1 MGKESPVKLK
11 YAALI
16 TGASQGIGYAIAREL
31 ATRSCDL
38 YLVSLPGQDL
48 ENISLALSEEF
59 NVRVDFMETSLDHK
73 ENCQMIF
80 NDIACRNIPV
90 NILINNAGIGS
101 AGIFEDFP
109 ESFYEK
115 QLNLNINA
123 VVFLTRLFLPLLQKQ
138 PVSYLLNVSSLG
150 AFFHM
155 PHKEV
160 YIASKSF
167 ILSFTKSLRNR
178 FRGTGFNISVLCPGP
193 VNTNPRLHEA
203 NSRLTGI
210 ARKTVLSA
218 EEVAR
223 VAITSLFAGEE
234 VIIPGR
240 LNRFLLTINRIVP
253 AFIRNHL
260 IKMEMLKQSDI
271 GHELLT

>member
-1 MGKESPVKLK
+1 MGKKNPAKLK
-11 YAALI
+11 NTALI
-16 TGASQGIGYAIAREL
+16 TGASQGIGFAIAKEL
-31 ATRSCDL
+31 AQRSCDL
-38 YLVSLPGQDL
+38 YLVSLPGQNLDK
-48 ENISLALSEEF
+48 LALDLSKEN
-59 NVRVDFMETSLDHK
+59 NVRVYFMETSLDQK
-73 ENCQMIF
+73 ENCQMIYD
-80 NDIACRNIPV
+80 DIRGRDIPV
-90 NILINNAGIGS
+90 NMLINNAGIGS
-101 AGIFEDFP
+101 SGIFEDFP

-123 VVFLTRLFLPLLQKQ
+123 VVYLTRLFIPMLQRQ

-178 FRGTGFNISVLCPGP
+178 FRGTGLTVSVLCPGP

-218 EEVAR
+218 EAVAKI
-223 VAITSLFAGEE
+223 AITELFSGKE

-240 LNRFLLTINRIVP
+240 MNRFLLTINLIVP

-260 IKMEMLKQSDI
+260 IKREMSKQSDI
-271 GHELLT
+271 GHELLS

>member
-1 MGKESPVKLK
+1 MGKENPSKLK
-11 YAALI
+11 NTALI
-16 TGASQGIGYAIAREL
+16 TGASQGIGYAIAKEL
-31 ATRSCDL
+31 AKRSCDL
-38 YLVSLPGQDL
+38 YLVSLPGQNLDKLASDL
-48 ENISLALSEEF
+48 AKEN
-59 NVRVDFMETSLDHK
+59 NVRVYLMETSLDQK
-73 ENCQMIF
+73 ENCQMIYD
-80 NDIACRNIPV
+80 DIRGRNIPV
-90 NILINNAGIGS
+90 NMLINNAGIGS

-123 VVFLTRLFLPLLQKQ
+123 VVFLTRLFIPMLQKQ

-178 FRGTGFNISVLCPGP
+178 FRGTGLNISVLCPGP

-203 NSRLTGI
+203 NSRLTGF

-218 EEVAR
+218 EEVAKI
-223 VAITSLFAGEE
+223 AIAGLFAGKE

-240 LNRFLLTINRIVP
+240 MNRFLLKINSVMP

-260 IKMEMLKQSDI
+260 IKKEMLKQSDI
-271 GHELLT
+271 GHELLN

>member
-1 MGKESPVKLK
+1 MGKKNPAKQK
-11 YAALI
+11 NTALI
-16 TGASQGIGYAIAREL
+16 TGASQGIGYAIAKEL
-31 ATRSCDL
+31 AKRSCDL
-38 YLVSLPGQDL
+38 YLVSLPGQNL
-48 ENISLALSEEF
+48 EALAWKISTEN
-59 NVRVDFMETSLDHK
+59 NVRVYFMEASLVQK
-73 ENCQMIF
+73 ENCQNIF
-80 NDIACRNIPV
+80 DDIIGREIPV

-123 VVFLTRLFLPLLQKQ
+123 VVFLTRLFIPLLEKQ

-178 FRGTGFNISVLCPGP
+178 FRGTGLNISVLCPGP

-210 ARKTVLSA
+210 ARKTILSA
-218 EEVAR
+218 EEVAK
-223 VAITSLFAGEE
+223 VAITDLFAGKE

-240 LNRFLLTINRIVP
+240 INRFLLTINRVMP

-260 IKMEMLKQSDI
+260 IKREMLKQSDI
-271 GHELLT
+271 GHELLI

>member
-1 MGKESPVKLK
+1 MGKENPAKLK
-11 YAALI
+11 NTALI
-16 TGASQGIGYAIAREL
+16 TGASQGIGYAIAKEL
-31 ATRSCDL
+31 AKRSCDL
-38 YLVSLPGQDL
+38 YLVSLPGQNLDK
-48 ENISLALSEEF
+48 LALDLSKEN
-59 NVRVDFMETSLDHK
+59 NVRVYLMETSLDQK
-73 ENCQMIF
+73 ENCQMIYD
-80 NDIACRNIPV
+80 DIRGRDIPV
-90 NILINNAGIGS
+90 NMLINNAGIGS

-123 VVFLTRLFLPLLQKQ
+123 VVFLTRLFIPMLQKQ

-155 PHKEV
+155 PNKEV

-178 FRGTGFNISVLCPGP
+178 FRGTGLNISVLCPGP

-218 EEVAR
+218 EEVAK
-223 VAITSLFAGEE
+223 VAITGLFAGKE

-240 LNRFLLTINRIVP
+240 MNRFLLNINRVMP

-271 GHELLT
+271 GHELLN

>member
-1 MGKESPVKLK
+1 MGKKNPAELK
-11 YAALI
+11 NTALI
-16 TGASQGIGYAIAREL
+16 TGASQGIGYAIAKEL
-31 ATRSCDL
+31 AKRSFDL
-38 YLVSLPGQDL
+38 YLVSLPGQNL
-48 ENISLALSEEF
+48 ENLALDLSREF
-59 NVRVDFMETSLDHK
+59 NVRINFMEANLDQK
-73 ENCQMIF
+73 ENCQKIF
-80 NDIACRNIPV
+80 DDIKGRHIPV
-90 NILINNAGIGS
+90 NMLVNNAGIGS
-101 AGIFEDFP
+101 AGIFEVFP
-109 ESFYEK
+109 EAFYEK

-123 VVFLTRLFLPLLQKQ
+123 VVYLTRLFLPLLQQQ
-138 PVSYLLNVSSLG
+138 PVSWLLNVSSLG

-167 ILSFTKSLRNR
+167 ILSFTKSLQNR
-178 FRGTGFNISVLCPGP
+178 FRGTGLNISVLCPGP

-203 NSRLTGI
+203 NSRLTGM
-210 ARKTVLSA
+210 AKKTVLSA

-223 VAITSLFAGEE
+223 IAIKELLAGKE

-260 IKMEMLKQSDI
+260 IRKEMLKQSDI